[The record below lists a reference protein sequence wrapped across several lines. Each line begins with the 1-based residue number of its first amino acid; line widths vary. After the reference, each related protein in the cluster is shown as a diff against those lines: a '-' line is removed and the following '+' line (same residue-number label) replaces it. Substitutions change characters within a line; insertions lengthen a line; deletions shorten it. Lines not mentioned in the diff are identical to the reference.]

1 MERPLR
7 ESGTKNAH
15 MPTIN
20 ETCEKACSNVKRIDR
35 IVKLNQSEI
44 AMNCKVMNRNS
55 GVGLLEIVSG
65 IAIILALSALAF
77 PRIGRYWQ
85 VYALDSA
92 TQMLSS
98 NLEVA
103 RYSAIARKYNAVAQ
117 FYVGASWYEIFEDK
131 NGNGAR
137 DSGERSLGSYSLPRQ
152 VLFSGSGLLGPPANP
167 GGAVADP
174 VTFGGDRVIFNPAG
188 KVNSGLGTIYLQNSA
203 GDAAALSF
211 NMASRMKVYRWSKTA
226 LTWK

>member
-1 MERPLR
+1 
-7 ESGTKNAH
+7 
-15 MPTIN
+15 
-20 ETCEKACSNVKRIDR
+20 
-35 IVKLNQSEI
+35 
-44 AMNCKVMNRNS
+44 MNCRVLRANS
-55 GVGLLEIVSG
+55 GLGLLEIVAG
-65 IAIILALSALAF
+65 IGIILTLSALAF

-85 VYALDSA
+85 VYELDSA

-103 RYSAIARKYNAVAQ
+103 RYSAISKKYNAVAQ
-117 FYVGASWYEIFEDK
+117 FNVGASWYEIFEDK
-131 NGNGAR
+131 NGNGAK
-137 DSGERSLGSYSLPRQ
+137 DSGERSLGRYSLPRQ

-174 VTFGGDRVIFNPAG
+174 ITFGGDRVIFNPAG

-211 NMASRMKVYRWSKTA
+211 NMASRMKIYRWSKTEQ
-226 LTWK
+226 TWK

>member
-1 MERPLR
+1 MTRKVR
-7 ESGTKNAH
+7 
-15 MPTIN
+15 N
-20 ETCEKACSNVKRIDR
+20 E
-35 IVKLNQSEI
+35 
-44 AMNCKVMNRNS
+44 NS
-55 GVGLLEIVSG
+55 GLGLLEIVAA
-65 IAIILALSALAF
+65 IAIILALSAVAF

-92 TQMLSS
+92 AQTLSS

-103 RYSAIARKYNAVAQ
+103 RYSAISRKFNAVAQ

-137 DSGERSLGSYSLPRQ
+137 DSAERSLGSYSLPRQ
-152 VLFSGSGLLGPPANP
+152 VVFSGASLLGPPANP
-167 GGAVADP
+167 SGSVADP
-174 VTFGGDRVIFNPAG
+174 ITFGSDRLTFNPSG

-211 NMASRMKVYRWSKTA
+211 NMASRMKVYRWSKSTQ
-226 LTWK
+226 TWK

>member
-1 MERPLR
+1 
-7 ESGTKNAH
+7 
-15 MPTIN
+15 
-20 ETCEKACSNVKRIDR
+20 
-35 IVKLNQSEI
+35 
-44 AMNCKVMNRNS
+44 MNCRLVNKNS
-55 GVGLLEIVSG
+55 GLGLLEIVAG
-65 IAIILALSALAF
+65 IAIILALSAVAL
-77 PRIGRYWQ
+77 PRLGRYWQ

-103 RYSAIARKYNAVAQ
+103 RYSAISRRYNAVAQ
-117 FYVGASWYEIFEDK
+117 FYVGASSYEIFEDK
-131 NGNGAR
+131 NSNGAK
-137 DSGERSLGSYSLPRQ
+137 DPGERSLGSYSLPRR

-174 VTFGGDRVIFNPAG
+174 ITFGADRLIFNPTG

-211 NMASRMKVYRWSKTA
+211 NMASRMKIYRWSKTTQ
-226 LTWK
+226 TWM